1 MTITPDDV
9 LAVIGRGRANGMTAC
24 DLRNAVANRQR
35 ALLSVAATASSTR
48 KVREAVEALRRAGH
62 PVCATPE
69 DGYYL
74 AGTDEEL
81 SSTIAFLRSRAMTSL
96 VQIAQLRRVS
106 LPTLMG
112 QLQLELAAES
122 VAGQP
127 CSRSLPAG
135 AIKPRSCRRCG
146 LGPCTEAKQ

>member
-24 DLRNAVANRQR
+24 ELRNAVADRQG
-35 ALLSVAATASSTR
+35 ALLAAAVTASSTR
-48 KVREAVEALRRAGH
+48 KVREAVETLRRAGH
-62 PVCATPE
+62 PICATPE

-74 AGTDEEL
+74 AETDEEL

-106 LPTLMG
+106 LPVLMG
-112 QLQLELAAES
+112 QLQLELAGEQDASAE
-122 VAGQP
+122 VDA
-127 CSRSLPAG
+127 
-135 AIKPRSCRRCG
+135 
-146 LGPCTEAKQ
+146 